1 MKEIKVFAPA
11 SVANVGP
18 GYDTFG
24 FAIEG
29 LGDIIK
35 VSKRSDQKLNFL
47 PSIGANLPSEPK
59 ENVAGVAIQ

>member
-35 VSKRSDQKLNFL
+35 VSKRS
-47 PSIGANLPSEPK
+47 
-59 ENVAGVAIQ
+59 